1 MIFIHHI
8 DYINMLE
15 ERLQKELVSALKEH
29 NDDKVAAIRSIKAA
43 IQTEKTN
50 GKFHELTDAD
60 VIKIVN
66 KQIKQRQESISIYK
80 EAGRNELADKEAAE
94 LKYLEEYVP
103 KKFDRKELSNIIQEI
118 IEENGITSINGRGII
133 MKVLSQKYAG
143 QYDGKEAND
152 IIVGEFIGYTQG

>member
-1 MIFIHHI
+1 
-8 DYINMLE
+8 MLE
-15 ERLQKELVSALKEH
+15 EKLQKELVSALKEH
-29 NDDKVAAIRSIKAA
+29 NEDKVAAIRSIKAA

-60 VIKIVN
+60 VIKIIN
-66 KQIKQRQESISIYK
+66 KQIKQRQESIDIYNG
-80 EAGRNELADKEAAE
+80 AGRKELADKEAAE

-103 KKFDRKELSNIIQEI
+103 KKFDSKELSHIIQEI
-118 IEENGITSINGRGII
+118 IKENGITSINGRGII

-152 IIVGEFIGYTQG
+152 IIVGEFIGNTQG

>member
-1 MIFIHHI
+1 
-8 DYINMLE
+8 MLE
-15 ERLQKELVSALKEH
+15 EKLQKELVSALKEH
-29 NDDKVAAIRSIKAA
+29 NEDKVAAIRSIKAA

-66 KQIKQRQESISIYK
+66 KQIKQRQESIDIYNG
-80 EAGRNELADKEAAE
+80 AGRKELADKEAAE

-103 KKFDRKELSNIIQEI
+103 KKFDSKELSHIIQEI
-118 IEENGITSINGRGII
+118 IKENGITSINGRGII

-152 IIVGEFIGYTQG
+152 IIVGEFIGNTQG

>member
-1 MIFIHHI
+1 
-8 DYINMLE
+8 MLE
-15 ERLQKELVSALKEH
+15 EKLQKELVSALKEH
-29 NDDKVAAIRSIKAA
+29 NEDKVAAIRSIKAA

-60 VIKIVN
+60 VIKIIN

-103 KKFDRKELSNIIQEI
+103 KKLTTDELYKVIEQIREEVNAYSIKDRGN
-118 IEENGITSINGRGII
+118 I

-143 QYDGKEAND
+143 QYDGKEANN
-152 IIVGEFIGYTQG
+152 IILAIFEGNTQA

>member
-1 MIFIHHI
+1 
-8 DYINMLE
+8 MLE

-29 NDDKVAAIRSIKAA
+29 NEDKVAAIRSIKAA

-60 VIKIVN
+60 VIKIIN
-66 KQIKQRQESISIYK
+66 KQIKQRQESIDIYNG
-80 EAGRNELADKEAAE
+80 AGRKELADKEAAE

-103 KKFDRKELSNIIQEI
+103 KKLTTDELYKVIEQIREEINAYSIKDRGN
-118 IEENGITSINGRGII
+118 I

-143 QYDGKEAND
+143 QYDGKEANN
-152 IIVGEFIGYTQG
+152 IILAIFEGNTQG

>member
-1 MIFIHHI
+1 
-8 DYINMLE
+8 MLE

-103 KKFDRKELSNIIQEI
+103 KKFTKDELFNVIQEI
-118 IEENGITSINGRGII
+118 RAEVNACSISDRGAI

-152 IIVGEFIGYTQG
+152 IIVGIFVGNTQG